1 MALIILALLL
11 VVIFGPQLWARQ
23 VLRANAKERDDIEG
37 TGAEFARHLLDNAH
51 LAGYGVEKAH
61 PNVGDHFDP
70 TSRMVRLSEL
80 HHDHRSLSAIVVA
93 AHEVGHAI
101 QDHIGYPPLKIRTRL
116 ALAAGIAQ
124 KIASFALIAMP
135 VVALLTRIPAA
146 GVAVLLLGIGVMLIP
161 VLIHLVTLP
170 VEFDASF
177 KRALPILKMGY
188 LSSEDLPKAKRI
200 LTACAL
206 TYLSSSL
213 ASLLNLWRWMKI
225 LRR

>member
-70 TSRMVRLSEL
+70 TSRMVRLTEL

-93 AHEVGHAI
+93 AHEVGSKACKGDWGKAPGANSI
-101 QDHIGYPPLKIRTRL
+101 LCAFLCQASGEPGN
-116 ALAAGIAQ
+116 AG
-124 KIASFALIAMP
+124 
-135 VVALLTRIPAA
+135 
-146 GVAVLLLGIGVMLIP
+146 LGS
-161 VLIHLVTLP
+161 
-170 VEFDASF
+170 A
-177 KRALPILKMGY
+177 
-188 LSSEDLPKAKRI
+188 
-200 LTACAL
+200 
-206 TYLSSSL
+206 
-213 ASLLNLWRWMKI
+213 
-225 LRR
+225 